1 VPFPPRDLAKLL
13 FGRRLRTDEQEAQ
26 KISALTGIPVLGL
39 DALSSAAYGP
49 EAALTVL
56 IPLGAAATGY
66 LGPISAIIIAILL
79 AVFFSYRQ
87 TIAAYPNGGGSYTVA
102 KENLGPHA
110 GLLAAAA
117 LSLDY
122 ILNVAVAIA
131 AGVGQVVSAIPRLLP
146 FTLPLCL
153 AILVVLTI
161 VNLRGIR
168 EAGLIFMLPTYL
180 FIGALAIVVLIGV
193 LHPIPHVRPPA
204 PIAPTATVSLWLL
217 ARAFASGTTAM
228 TGVEAVSNGV
238 PLFREPTVR
247 SAQRSLTATIGI
259 LVVLLAGVAYVCY
272 EYRITATPPGTAG
285 YESVLS
291 IMTAAVVGRGWFY
304 YVTMVAVVSVLC
316 LSANTSFA
324 DYPRLTRLLALD
336 HYLPLGFAHLGRR
349 LVYSLGIVVLAVFAA
364 VLLIVFRGITDA
376 LIPLF
381 AVGAL
386 LAFAASQWGMVA
398 HWRRLS
404 GPGARRSIIVN
415 GVGAVATTVTLL
427 VVIVCKFTEGAWITA
442 VAIPTLYCIFLGIRH
457 RQERVSRELG
467 EEQPDWGPLPIHEAK
482 PPIVIVPITRLD
494 WVSRK
499 ALSFAVTISPDVE
512 AVLVQTDDTDAG
524 AQRVE
529 ELQAA
534 WGDLVHDPCRTCGL
548 EPIKLVTLKS
558 EFREFIP
565 PILHHVR
572 AAAHRHRDR
581 YIAVVVPE
589 VVKSRWYDIILS
601 GHRPSILK
609 SLLRIHG
616 GPRVIIVD
624 APWHLRQN
632 NRRVHARRAEGGDT
646 GGD

>member
-1 VPFPPRDLAKLL
+1 
-13 FGRRLRTDEQEAQ
+13 
-26 KISALTGIPVLGL
+26 
-39 DALSSAAYGP
+39 
-49 EAALTVL
+49 
-56 IPLGAAATGY
+56 
-66 LGPISAIIIAILL
+66 
-79 AVFFSYRQ
+79 
-87 TIAAYPNGGGSYTVA
+87 
-102 KENLGPHA
+102 
-110 GLLAAAA
+110 
-117 LSLDY
+117 
-122 ILNVAVAIA
+122 
-131 AGVGQVVSAIPRLLP
+131 
-146 FTLPLCL
+146 
-153 AILVVLTI
+153 
-161 VNLRGIR
+161 
-168 EAGLIFMLPTYL
+168 
-180 FIGALAIVVLIGV
+180 
-193 LHPIPHVRPPA
+193 
-204 PIAPTATVSLWLL
+204 
-217 ARAFASGTTAM
+217 
-228 TGVEAVSNGV
+228 
-238 PLFREPTVR
+238 
-247 SAQRSLTATIGI
+247 
-259 LVVLLAGVAYVCY
+259 
-272 EYRITATPPGTAG
+272 
-285 YESVLS
+285 
-291 IMTAAVVGRGWFY
+291 
-304 YVTMVAVVSVLC
+304 
-316 LSANTSFA
+316 
-324 DYPRLTRLLALD
+324 
-336 HYLPLGFAHLGRR
+336 LPLGFAHLGRR

>member
-1 VPFPPRDLAKLL
+1 VSIPYRDLL

-26 KISALTGIPVLGL
+26 KISALRGIPVLGL

-56 IPLGAAATGY
+56 IPLGAAASGY
-66 LGPISAIIIAILL
+66 LAPISAVIIVILL

-110 GLLAAAA
+110 GLFAAAA

-131 AGVGQVVSAIPRLLP
+131 AGVGAIVSAVPSLLR

-180 FIGALAIVVLIGV
+180 FVGTLALVIILGLVQIAISRG
-193 LHPIPHVRPPA
+193 HPIPRVLPPA
-204 PIAPTATVSLWLL
+204 PLASTGTVTLWLL
-217 ARAFASGTTAM
+217 SRAFAAGTTAM

-238 PLFREPTVR
+238 PLFRAPTVR
-247 SAQRSLTATIGI
+247 SAQRSLTAIIGI
-259 LVVLLAGVAYVCY
+259 LVALLAGVAYVCFAY
-272 EYRITATPPGTAG
+272 HIVATPPGTAG

-291 IMTAAVVGRGWFY
+291 QMTGAVVGRGWFY
-304 YVTMVAVVSVLC
+304 YLTMIAVVSVLC

-349 LVYSLGIVVLAVFAA
+349 LVYSLGIVVLAAFAGI
-364 VLLIVFRGITDA
+364 LLIVFGGITDA

-386 LAFAASQWGMVA
+386 LAFCASQWGMVA
-398 HWRRLS
+398 HWRRAG
-404 GPGARRSIIVN
+404 GPGANRSIIVN
-415 GVGAVATTVTLL
+415 GIGAVATTITVI
-427 VVIVCKFTEGAWITA
+427 VVIVCKFTEGAWITTL
-442 VAIPTLYCIFLGIRH
+442 AIPTLYVVFLGIRH
-457 RQERVSRELG
+457 RQERVARELG
-467 EEQPDWGPLPIHEAK
+467 EAQPDWGPLPIHEAK

-524 AQRVE
+524 AERVE
-529 ELQAA
+529 ELRAA
-534 WGDLVHDPCRTCGL
+534 WGELVQDPCQTCGL
-548 EPIKLVTLKS
+548 SPISLVTLKS

-565 PILHHVR
+565 PILQHVR
-572 AAAHRHRDR
+572 AAARRHRDR

-589 VVKSRWYDIILS
+589 VVKRRWYDVVLS
-601 GHRPSILK
+601 GHRPTILK

-624 APWHLRQN
+624 APWHLRG
-632 NRRVHARRAEGGDT
+632 HG
-646 GGD
+646 